1 MEHKKISAVIFDMDG
16 VLVDSERVVWES
28 FRYAG
33 ERTGIPNVERMAIIG
48 LGLNDE
54 AWIKRFR
61 QEFGADSDRIL
72 EHEEAYLQNFY
83 ANGAAPAKKGAQR
96 LLEQL
101 CAWNIPVAVASSSPA
116 AVVRGRLE
124 RAGLLQYFT
133 VVISGDMVCRSKP
146 EPDIFLEAARQLGRP
161 AAECTVIED
170 SPNGLRAGR
179 RAGCRTLFVPD
190 LWQPEE
196 EHPELYDARFADLDA
211 VREFF
216 CCGALSS
223 AGCGG
228 RNLQQLAVFCHG
240 AARDVDALRLQPLGK
255 HLIGQGSV
263 LILLLHKHGDGLLCH
278 DAGDLTAC
286 QLCGKQAAQ
295 HADTLWRLD
304 ILPA

>member
-1 MEHKKISAVIFDMDG
+1 MNAVIFDMDG

-33 ERTGIPNVERMAIIG
+33 EKTGVPDVERMAIIG

-101 CAWNIPVAVASSSPA
+101 CAWNI
-116 AVVRGRLE
+116 
-124 RAGLLQYFT
+124 
-133 VVISGDMVCRSKP
+133 
-146 EPDIFLEAARQLGRP
+146 LEAARQLGRP
-161 AAECTVIED
+161 AVECTVIED
-170 SPNGLRAGR
+170 SPNGLRASR

-190 LWQPEE
+190 LWRPEE

-216 CCGALSS
+216 
-223 AGCGG
+223 
-228 RNLQQLAVFCHG
+228 
-240 AARDVDALRLQPLGK
+240 AAE
-255 HLIGQGSV
+255 H
-263 LILLLHKHGDGLLCH
+263 
-278 DAGDLTAC
+278 
-286 QLCGKQAAQ
+286 
-295 HADTLWRLD
+295 
-304 ILPA
+304 

>member
-1 MEHKKISAVIFDMDG
+1 MAVIFDMDG

-33 ERTGIPNVERMAIIG
+33 EKTGVPDVERMAIIG
-48 LGLNDE
+48 PWTQRRGVDQTVPAGIRRGCGPNPGARGGLSAE
-54 AWIKRFR
+54 FLRQWSSSGKKRR
-61 QEFGADSDRIL
+61 A
-72 EHEEAYLQNFY
+72 A
-83 ANGAAPAKKGAQR
+83 AAGAAVRVEYPGCSR
-96 LLEQL
+96 
-101 CAWNIPVAVASSSPA
+101 
-116 AVVRGRLE
+116 VVVSGGRRARRLE
-124 RAGLLQYFT
+124 RVGLLQYFT
-133 VVISGDMVCRSKP
+133 AVISGDMVGRSKP
-146 EPDIFLEAARQLGRP
+146 EPDIFLEAARQLGSP
-161 AAECTVIED
+161 AALCTVIED
-170 SPNGLRAGR
+170 SPNGLRASR

-196 EHPELYDARFADLDA
+196 EHPELYDALLCRSGRRA
-211 VREFF
+211 RIF

-255 HLIGQGSV
+255 RLIGQGSV

-295 HADTLWRLD
+295 AGGR
-304 ILPA
+304 PAASGYTSR

>member
-1 MEHKKISAVIFDMDG
+1 MNAVIFDMDG

-33 ERTGIPNVERMAIIG
+33 EKTGVPNVERMAIIG

-61 QEFGADSDRIL
+61 QEFGADADRIL

-101 CAWNIPVAVASSSPA
+101 CAWDIPIAVASSSPA

-124 RAGLLQYFT
+124 RVGLLQYFT
-133 VVISGDMVCRSKP
+133 AVISGDMVGRSKP
-146 EPDIFLEAARQLGRP
+146 EPDIFLEAARQLGSP
-161 AAECTVIED
+161 AALCTVIED
-170 SPNGLRAGR
+170 SCSPRVRATKECASR

-190 LWQPEE
+190 LWRPEE

-216 CCGALSS
+216 
-223 AGCGG
+223 
-228 RNLQQLAVFCHG
+228 
-240 AARDVDALRLQPLGK
+240 AAE
-255 HLIGQGSV
+255 H
-263 LILLLHKHGDGLLCH
+263 
-278 DAGDLTAC
+278 
-286 QLCGKQAAQ
+286 
-295 HADTLWRLD
+295 
-304 ILPA
+304 

>member
-1 MEHKKISAVIFDMDG
+1 MNAVIFDMDG

-33 ERTGIPNVERMAIIG
+33 EKTGVPDVERMAIIG

-124 RAGLLQYFT
+124 RVGLLQYFT
-133 VVISGDMVCRSKP
+133 AVISGD
-146 EPDIFLEAARQLGRP
+146 IFLGAARQLGRP
-161 AAECTVIED
+161 AVECTVIED
-170 SPNGLRAGR
+170 SPNGLRASR

-190 LWQPEE
+190 LWRPEE

-211 VREFF
+211 VRDFF
-216 CCGALSS
+216 
-223 AGCGG
+223 
-228 RNLQQLAVFCHG
+228 
-240 AARDVDALRLQPLGK
+240 AAE
-255 HLIGQGSV
+255 H
-263 LILLLHKHGDGLLCH
+263 
-278 DAGDLTAC
+278 
-286 QLCGKQAAQ
+286 
-295 HADTLWRLD
+295 
-304 ILPA
+304 